1 MSSKPSIH
9 EGHRKRM
16 KERFCREGLDNFNEI
31 NVLELLLFYCV
42 QRKDTNPL
50 AHRLLEHFG
59 KLSNVLEASREELTQ
74 VEGVTENVAIYLSL
88 IKEVSRYYMVNQ
100 TEKPSILTS
109 IDGCAQYIRPYF
121 VGRPFETV
129 FLLCLDAKCK
139 VICCKKIS
147 EGSVNSAPISSRK
160 VVEMALHS
168 KATSVVLA
176 HNHPSG
182 VAIPSVEDVQ
192 VTSRISSA
200 LKGVDVILV
209 DHIVFGDDGDYVSMV
224 QSKSYA
230 PELRESVEIIGS
242 GL

>member
-1 MSSKPSIH
+1 MSSTPSIH

-16 KERFCREGLDNFNEI
+16 KERFCREGLDSFNEI

-50 AHRLLEHFG
+50 AHRLLNHFG
-59 KLSNVLEASREELTQ
+59 NLSNVLEASREELSQ
-74 VEGVTENVAIYLSL
+74 VEGVTENIAVYLSL
-88 IKEVSRYYMVNQ
+88 VKEVSRYYMVNQ
-100 TEKPSILTS
+100 TQKPSILTS
-109 IDGCAQYIRPYF
+109 IDDCAQYIRPYF
-121 VGRPFETV
+121 VGRSYETV

-160 VVEMALHS
+160 VVETAILS

-182 VAIPSVEDVQ
+182 VAVPSVEDVQ
-192 VTSRISSA
+192 VTGRISSA
-200 LKGVDVILV
+200 LQGVDVILV
-209 DHIVFGDDGDYVSMV
+209 DHIVFGDDGDYVSMAL
-224 QSKSYA
+224 SKSYA
-230 PELRESVEIIGS
+230 PELRADVQVIGS